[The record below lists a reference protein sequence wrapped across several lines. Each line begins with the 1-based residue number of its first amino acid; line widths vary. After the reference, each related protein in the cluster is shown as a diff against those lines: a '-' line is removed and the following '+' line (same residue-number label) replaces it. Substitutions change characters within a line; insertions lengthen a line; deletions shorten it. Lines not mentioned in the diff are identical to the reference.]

1 MAGCDGLEGCLQIGE
16 GLHAVDL
23 AGFDQR
29 GDAAPGLPTLIVTGK
44 ERILAVQRNRADQ
57 VLDPVGVDLDAAIVK
72 EGRKRRC
79 ITLVV

>member
-1 MAGCDGLEGCLQIGE
+1 
-16 GLHAVDL
+16 
-23 AGFDQR
+23 
-29 GDAAPGLPTLIVTGK
+29 VTGK